1 MPWTEPF
8 AKSDELQRCIRDLVA
23 LSTLPAAWQ
32 NCDMRQIGSS
42 VVAALISMLDADFV
56 FIALPGDGNQLI
68 PELTRTDSKLNP
80 ASLKRVRAML
90 QREKAA
96 LDSRQEFIITNASGG
111 RDLHVMTAPIGFNG
125 DAALA
130 AGSMRGTFP
139 TKTEKLLLNTGA
151 NQAAIAFRQWLG
163 DAEKRRFTA
172 LVQRTTDF
180 VGIAS
185 LSGQVQYVNPAGLQ
199 LVGLASLDHALRLRL
214 PDFMSPQDRSKLQ
227 DELWPEVL
235 RAGRWKGELELRHF
249 ESGSPISFLVDCFR
263 IDDPRTGEP
272 MNVATVSRDLS
283 AQKDS
288 EAALRHLNES
298 LERRVEQRTFE
309 LAEANK
315 RLVAEKLER
324 AQADLRFQT
333 LQNDYSRAARITTA
347 GQLAATVAHEISQPL
362 TAIVNSVYA
371 VKRLLASGGPVNL
384 LTAQEVTEEAA
395 EQALRASEIV
405 RGLRQL
411 VSGGETERRIEL
423 LPSMIEEAS
432 TLALS
437 SIAPLAA
444 RLRFEFDG
452 NARDVFVNRV
462 QIQQVIVNLIRNALE
477 AMAHQESR
485 EVTLATRALENERIE
500 IAVADNGPGIP
511 GDIVGQLFSPF
522 VSNKNDGMG
531 LGLSISRSI
540 IEAHEGRLMAEP
552 NPGGGTIFRFTLP
565 TGGLANGG

>member
-1 MPWTEPF
+1 
-8 AKSDELQRCIRDLVA
+8 
-23 LSTLPAAWQ
+23 
-32 NCDMRQIGSS
+32 
-42 VVAALISMLDADFV
+42 
-56 FIALPGDGNQLI
+56 
-68 PELTRTDSKLNP
+68 
-80 ASLKRVRAML
+80 
-90 QREKAA
+90 
-96 LDSRQEFIITNASGG
+96 
-111 RDLHVMTAPIGFNG
+111 
-125 DAALA
+125 
-130 AGSMRGTFP
+130 
-139 TKTEKLLLNTGA
+139 
-151 NQAAIAFRQWLG
+151 
-163 DAEKRRFTA
+163 
-172 LVQRTTDF
+172 
-180 VGIAS
+180 
-185 LSGQVQYVNPAGLQ
+185 
-199 LVGLASLDHALRLRL
+199 
-214 PDFMSPQDRSKLQ
+214 
-227 DELWPEVL
+227 
-235 RAGRWKGELELRHF
+235 
-249 ESGSPISFLVDCFR
+249 
-263 IDDPRTGEP
+263 
-272 MNVATVSRDLS
+272 MNVATISRDLS

-288 EAALRHLNES
+288 EAALRHLNGS

-315 RLVAEKLER
+315 WLVAEKLER

-347 GQLAATVAHEISQPL
+347 GQMAATIAHEISQPL

-371 VKRLLASGGPVNL
+371 AKRLLASGGPVNL

-395 EQALRASEIV
+395 EQALRVSEIV
-405 RGLRQL
+405 RGLRLL
-411 VSGGETERRIEL
+411 VSKSETEKRIEL

-452 NARDVFVNRV
+452 KARDVFVNRV
-462 QIQQVIVNLIRNALE
+462 QIQQVIVNLVRNALE

-485 EVTLATRALENERIE
+485 EVTLTTRALEDETIE
-500 IAVADNGPGIP
+500 IAVIDNGPGIP

-565 TGGLANGG
+565 AGGVANGG

>member
-42 VVAALISMLDADFV
+42 VVAALISMLNADFV
-56 FIALPGDGNQLI
+56 FVALPGDGNQLI
-68 PELTRTDSKLNP
+68 PELTRSDPKLNP

-90 QREKAA
+90 QRKKAA
-96 LDSRQEFIITNASGG
+96 LGSRQEFIITDASGG
-111 RDLHVMTAPIGFNG
+111 RDLHVMTAPVGFNG
-125 DAALA
+125 DATLA

-151 NQAAIAFRQWLG
+151 NQAAIAFQQWLG

-180 VGIAS
+180 VSIAS

-214 PDFMSPQDRSKLQ
+214 PDFMSPQDRNKLQ
-227 DELWPEVL
+227 DELWPQVL

-288 EAALRHLNES
+288 EAALRHLNGS

-315 RLVAEKLER
+315 WLVAEKLER

-333 LQNDYSRAARITTA
+333 LQNDYSRAACITTA
-347 GQLAATVAHEISQPL
+347 GQMAATIAHEISQ
-362 TAIVNSVYA
+362 
-371 VKRLLASGGPVNL
+371 

-395 EQALRASEIV
+395 EQALRVSEIV

-411 VSGGETERRIEL
+411 VSKSETEKRIEL

-452 NARDVFVNRV
+452 KARDVFVNRV

-485 EVTLATRALENERIE
+485 EVTLATRALEDKTIE
-500 IAVADNGPGIP
+500 IAVIDNGPGIP
-511 GDIVGQLFSPF
+511 GDIAGQLFSPF

-565 TGGLANGG
+565 AGGVANGG